1 MNAIRLRYT
10 AIPLALLLFIGM
22 SQTGCSSF
30 NNTGKGA
37 TAGAAGGGVI
47 GAVIGRATG
56 STARG
61 AIIGAAV
68 GGAAGAIIG
77 RQMDRQAEEL
87 EDDLPEDVTVTPQ
100 DVDGDG
106 ETDGIAINFSNDLL
120 FDLGRSELRSGV
132 RADLRDLAMSLNR
145 YPEYDVTIVGHASTD
160 GSTDLN
166 QRLSDARSQAVRD
179 YLVAQGVSS
188 IRLESYGRGEMEPLA
203 DIPGESPLNRRVEI
217 AIYPSEELQR
227 NLQDPT
233 YQEQY
238 QEQYDLN

>member
-10 AIPLALLLFIGM
+10 AIPLALLLFVGL

-37 TAGAAGGGVI
+37 VVGAGAGGAV

-77 RQMDRQAEEL
+77 RQMDKQAAEL
-87 EDDLPEDVTVTPQ
+87 EDEFPEDITVTPIPGE
-100 DVDGDG
+100 DGN
-106 ETDGIAINFSNDLL
+106 TAGIAINFDNELL
-120 FDLGRSELRSGV
+120 FDLNRSTLRTGV
-132 RADLRDLAMSLNR
+132 QADLRDLAASLNR
-145 YPEYDVTIVGHASTD
+145 YPEYDLTIVGHASTD
-160 GSTDLN
+160 GDADHN
-166 QRLSDARSQAVRD
+166 QNLSEARSRAVRD
-179 YLVAQGVSS
+179 FLAMQGVSS
-188 IRLESYGRGEMEPLA
+188 VRMQSYGMGESEPLA
-203 DIPGESPLNRRVEI
+203 GIPGESPLNRRVEI

-227 NLQDPT
+227 NLEDPA
-233 YQEQY
+233 YRQ
-238 QEQYDLN
+238 

>member
-10 AIPLALLLFIGM
+10 AIPLALLLFLGLGT
-22 SQTGCSSF
+22 TGCSSM

-37 TAGAAGGGVI
+37 VVGAGTGGAV

-77 RQMDRQAEEL
+77 RQMDRQREEL
-87 EDDLPEDVTVTPQ
+87 ENDLPEDVTVTSQ

-106 ETDGIAINFSNDLL
+106 ETDGIAIQFDNELL
-120 FDLGRSELRSGV
+120 FDRGRSELRSGV

-145 YPEYDVTIVGHASTD
+145 YPDYDVTILGHASTD
-160 GSTDLN
+160 GSTQLN
-166 QRLSDARSQAVRD
+166 QNLSDARARAVRSFLVD
-179 YLVAQGVSS
+179 QGVAGARLVA
-188 IRLESYGRGEMEPLA
+188 EGRGESQPL
-203 DIPGESPLNRRVEI
+203 DGIDGESPLNRRVEI
-217 AIYPSEELQR
+217 AIYPSAELQR
-227 NLQDPT
+227 NMQDEA
-233 YQEQY
+233 YREQY
-238 QEQYDLN
+238 QRDNDLN